1 MTETEYRK
9 SIIKTCLDYRDYLE
23 SELKQAYGDGIV
35 GTAEITKMLMEVNDL
50 ISEQSR
56 HFMRHSDKLITR
68 EELESMLKSE
78 LVEIANEQSIE
89 VKSSWTKAQIIDAIL
104 GGV

>member
-35 GTAEITKMLMEVNDL
+35 GTAEI
-50 ISEQSR
+50 SEQSR

-68 EELESMLKSE
+68 EELESNDLTLIKEDTMNFKRR
-78 LVEIANEQSIE
+78 
-89 VKSSWTKAQIIDAIL
+89 
-104 GGV
+104 

>member
-50 ISEQSR
+50 IS
-56 HFMRHSDKLITR
+56 
-68 EELESMLKSE
+68 
-78 LVEIANEQSIE
+78 
-89 VKSSWTKAQIIDAIL
+89 
-104 GGV
+104 

>member
-9 SIIKTCLDYRDYLE
+9 NIIKTCLDYRDYLE

-68 EELESMLKSE
+68 EELESNGLTLIKEDTMNFKRR
-78 LVEIANEQSIE
+78 
-89 VKSSWTKAQIIDAIL
+89 
-104 GGV
+104 